1 MTRIPQHRGR
11 AGRGRPAPPSSGPFQ
26 SGVAWKR
33 SAQAAVVSGI
43 ALSAGLANAASAMA
57 ASLLPTAGGT
67 TPSTTSSSMTP
78 ASSGSSS
85 SSPLGSLPLVGGGSS
100 PLGSLPLVGGGGSGG
115 GSPLSGLPISGILG
129 PATSAPDDPDIVGTE
144 DHPAP
149 GTISSSSN
157 ATYSFNGADGHASQE
172 PSLTC
177 NVEGGTCTHFHGI
190 HEMTGGPT
198 GGDYYRIDAN
208 SLAVAPCTP
217 QTACYVWDSPLFTYS
232 TPNAKNWLITFQKR
246 TTFLLGGDGHA
257 ALYAEIVDDHG
268 NVVTTAYHPELPLPM
283 NRWIP
288 ESESFDGTRMV
299 PGKQYRIRIVFCT
312 LHAEAA
318 ASTGHIDIAN
328 PQISVSDQ
336 LGQPPV
342 GACRADTAL
351 DAPPAMQPSANMD
364 LCPTTYA
371 VGQTLKPLT
380 SAVLNILQ
388 SDGMVAIQDKLSG
401 ATFVL
406 RLEAQQLISWV
417 VPREAVPSL
426 YPSDLVY
433 YVQGG
438 GAGGL
443 ANGALVSVF
452 RIPQSAV
459 NDLLGNPKGLL
470 ATVTDVVQGKLG
482 DLPDLLNPNRLLDV
496 AVGESL
502 TKFLG
507 LVNEVLTPLTSNA
520 VPPTSLAGTVW
531 CDNDQDGVFD
541 VGEAPVVGMTV
552 RLLDTSGATIAE
564 TKTDATGHF
573 QFNKLLENAAPT
585 FYYLQF
591 DRSSLPAGT
600 PFTVRYAPGS
610 THANDSSADQNGLTQ
625 PIQTWRQNSDA
636 TWNAGVV
643 CNPNQPSIPCPPPGG
658 QVCPSCGASS
668 STSTTASASTT
679 TSTPAASTSTSASSS
694 TSSSGSPDL
703 LGGLLSGLS
712 GGSSSSSSSSSPSGS
727 SSPSSSSSPS
737 GSSSPLGSL
746 TGILGG
752 GL

>member
-11 AGRGRPAPPSSGPFQ
+11 AGRGRPAPPSSVPLQ
-26 SGVAWKR
+26 SGAAWKR
-33 SAQAAVVSGI
+33 SAQAAVASGI
-43 ALSAGLANAASAMA
+43 VLSAGLGNAATAMA
-57 ASLLPTAGGT
+57 ASSLLPTAGGT
-67 TPSTTSSSMTP
+67 TPGTTSNSMPP
-78 ASSGSSS
+78 ASSGSS

-100 PLGSLPLVGGGGSGG
+100 PLSSLPLVGGGSGG
-115 GSPLSGLPISGILG
+115 SSPLGNLPLVGGITG
-129 PATSAPDDPDIVGTE
+129 PATSTPTDPDVVGTE

-157 ATYSFNGADGHASQE
+157 ATYSFNGADGHAYQE

-190 HEMTGGPT
+190 HVPTGGPT

-208 SLAVAPCTP
+208 SIAVAPCTP
-217 QTACYVWDSPLFTYS
+217 QSACYVWNSPLFTYS
-232 TPNAKNWLITFQKR
+232 ARDAKNWLISFQKR

-257 ALYAEIVDDHG
+257 ALYAEIVDEHG
-268 NVVTTAYHPELPLPM
+268 NVVTTAYHPELPLPV

-288 ESESFDGTRMV
+288 ETESFDGTRMV
-299 PGKQYRIRIVFCT
+299 PGKQYRIRIIFCT
-312 LHAEAA
+312 LHAESAV
-318 ASTGHIDIAN
+318 STGHVDIAD

-336 LGQPPV
+336 VGQPPV
-342 GACRADTAL
+342 GACRANTAL
-351 DAPPAMQPSANMD
+351 DAPPAMQPSANLD
-364 LCPTTYA
+364 LCSTTYA
-371 VGQTLKPLT
+371 VGQDLKPLT
-380 SAVLNILQ
+380 STVLNILQ
-388 SDGMVAIQDKLSG
+388 SDGMVALQDKLSG

-406 RLEAQQLISWV
+406 RLEGQQLISWL

-443 ANGALVSVF
+443 VDGTLVSVV

-459 NDLLGNPKGLL
+459 NDLLGNPKGLM

-507 LVNEVLTPLTSNA
+507 LVNEVLQPLTSSS
-520 VPPTSLAGTVW
+520 VPPTELGGTVW
-531 CDNDQDGVFD
+531 CDNDQDGILD
-541 VGEAPVVGMTV
+541 QGEQPVAGLTV

-564 TKTDATGHF
+564 TKTDANWKF
-573 QFNKLLENAAPT
+573 KFSKVLENSAPT
-585 FYYLQF
+585 FYYIYF
-591 DRSSLPAGT
+591 DRSSLPPGT
-600 PFTVRYAPGS
+600 PFTVKYAPGS
-610 THANDSSADQNGLTQ
+610 THANDSSADQNGMTQ
-625 PIQTWRQNSDA
+625 PIQTWRQTSDDS
-636 TWNAGVV
+636 WNAGAV
-643 CNPNQPSIPCPPPGG
+643 CNPNTPSIPCPPAGG
-658 QVCPSCGASS
+658 LVCPSCGASS
-668 STSTTASASTT
+668 TDTTTDTT
-679 TSTPAASTSTSASSS
+679 TSTPAGSSS
-694 TSSSGSPDL
+694 TTTQTSPASSSGSPDL
-703 LGGLLSGLS
+703 LSGLLSP
-712 GGSSSSSSSSSPSGS
+712 GSNSSSGS
-727 SSPSSSSSPS
+727 SSPG

>member
-11 AGRGRPAPPSSGPFQ
+11 AGRGRPALPTSGPFQ

-43 ALSAGLANAASAMA
+43 ALSAGLANAANAMA

-85 SSPLGSLPLVGGGSS
+85 SSPLGSLPLVGGGGGSS
-100 PLGSLPLVGGGGSGG
+100 PLG
-115 GSPLSGLPISGILG
+115 GLPISGILG
-129 PATSAPDDPDIVGTE
+129 PASSTPDDPDVVGVE

-190 HEMTGGPT
+190 HELTGGPT

-208 SLAVAPCTP
+208 SIAVAPCAP

-312 LHAEAA
+312 LHAESAI
-318 ASTGHIDIAN
+318 STGHMDIAS

-342 GACRADTAL
+342 GACRAGTAL
-351 DAPPAMQPSANMD
+351 DAPPAMQPSANLD

-388 SDGMVAIQDKLSG
+388 SDGVVAIQDKLSG
-401 ATFVL
+401 AFFVL
-406 RLEAQQLISWV
+406 RLEGQQLTSWA
-417 VPREAVPSL
+417 VPREAIPSL

-438 GAGGL
+438 GAGNL
-443 ANGALVSVF
+443 VNGALVSVF

-459 NDLLGNPKGLL
+459 NDLLGNPKGLM

-502 TKFLG
+502 TKLLG
-507 LVNEVLTPLTSNA
+507 LVNEVLQPLTSNA
-520 VPPTSLAGTVW
+520 VPPTALAGTVW

-541 VGEAPVVGMTV
+541 VGEAPVTGLTV

-573 QFNKLLENAAPT
+573 RFDKLLENAAPT

-600 PFTVRYAPGS
+600 QSTVRYAPGS

-643 CNPNQPSIPCPPPGG
+643 CNPSAPGIPCPPPGG

-668 STSTTASASTT
+668 STSTTTSASTT
-679 TSTPAASTSTSASSS
+679 TSTPAASTSTTTSSS

-703 LGGLLSGLS
+703 LGGLLSSLS
-712 GGSSSSSSSSSPSGS
+712 GGSSGSSSSSSPSGS
-727 SSPSSSSSPS
+727 SSPN
-737 GSSSPLGSL
+737 GSSSPLSSV
-746 TGILGG
+746 TGILGT